1 MIIPCKNFAV
11 EIFTCKL
18 WRNALILGQSGGLL
32 KIWFITYTS
41 TIGLIK
47 GIVTYKPDKGT
58 RLATY
63 AIRCIENAMSIQR

>member
-41 TIGLIK
+41 TVNEMSREDKHRLFKLLEILKLNDSELCK
-47 GIVTYKPDKGT
+47 GVG
-58 RLATY
+58 
-63 AIRCIENAMSIQR
+63 N